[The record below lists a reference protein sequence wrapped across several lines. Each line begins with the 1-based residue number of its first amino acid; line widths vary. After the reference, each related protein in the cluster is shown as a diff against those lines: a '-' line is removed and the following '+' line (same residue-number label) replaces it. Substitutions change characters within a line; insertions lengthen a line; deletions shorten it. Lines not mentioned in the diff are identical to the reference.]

1 MSLDEMIRFLRAI
14 NHPFKIPYLS
24 AANFAMEIEIW
35 EKRHRPE
42 D

>member
-1 MSLDEMIRFLRAI
+1 MSFDEMIRFLKAI

-24 AANFAMEIEIW
+24 AANFHRYISAW
-35 EKRHRPE
+35 ESKHRP